1 MALSLTRRNA
11 IAAGLAGA
19 TLPALTVKPA
29 RAADTGRP
37 LRLVL
42 NVGLQ
47 TLDPIAGPFFVT
59 RNFAY
64 MVFDTLIAMDSKGQF
79 RPQMLEGWK
88 VSDDRMVYT
97 FTLRPGLKFSDGA
110 PVTSE
115 DCIASIKRWGG
126 GSWARLRRCSPLAAC
141 RT

>member
-1 MALSLTRRNA
+1 MALSLTRRNLVA
-11 IAAGLAGA
+11 SSLAGTA
-19 TLPALTVKPA
+19 LPALATRRA
-29 RAADTGRP
+29 RAARTDQP

-47 TLDPIAGPFFVT
+47 TLDPIAGPSFVT

-64 MVFDTLIAMDSKGQF
+64 MVYDTLIAMDSKGEF
-79 RPQMLEGWK
+79 RPQMLEGWTIGADGM
-88 VSDDRMVYT
+88 SYT

-110 PVTSE
+110 AVTSE

-126 GSWARLRRCSPLAAC
+126 RDAV
-141 RT
+141 

>member
-1 MALSLTRRNA
+1 M
-11 IAAGLAGA
+11 
-19 TLPALTVKPA
+19 
-29 RAADTGRP
+29 
-37 LRLVL
+37 
-42 NVGLQ
+42 
-47 TLDPIAGPFFVT
+47 T

-126 GSWARLRRCSPLAAC
+126 RDALGRRLMGATKEMQPAR
-141 RT
+141 